1 MSKVINHNDI
11 ELTPGWLLL
20 EPYEPKVEGFVASQ
34 NSEDK
39 PNFGRVVNSGY
50 DIGSSIMPSGE
61 VSTEKVYN
69 YTKGDILL
77 FGMQST
83 ATQSINGKIFYLL
96 REEDVIGKVK
106 NTD

>member
-1 MSKVINHNDI
+1 MSKVINYNDI
-11 ELTPGWLLL
+11 ELTQGWLLL

-39 PNFGRVVNSGY
+39 PNFGKVVN
-50 DIGSSIMPSGE
+50 E
-61 VSTEKVYN
+61 NTEDKYSA
-69 YTKGDILL
+69 GQILL

-106 NTD
+106 N